1 MFNKTSKVQYPD
13 GRLNLILNEV
23 FQSLMQFNYKEINAL
38 KIQPNKKNKI
48 LWVIFSQQIFI
59 ESMLCTKYYIT
70 HL

>member
-1 MFNKTSKVQYPD
+1 MFNKTSKVQYLD